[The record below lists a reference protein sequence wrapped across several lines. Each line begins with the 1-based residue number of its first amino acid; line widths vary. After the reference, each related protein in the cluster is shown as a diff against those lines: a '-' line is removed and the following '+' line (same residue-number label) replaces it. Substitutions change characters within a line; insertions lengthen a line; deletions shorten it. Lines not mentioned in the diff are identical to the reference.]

1 MSPFEK
7 LKGYRHLNL
16 QGIMIDGLATRFS
29 TTLLALP
36 KFSFETQS
44 SPPQDLSAL
53 QGNLNPGAVRYPLR
67 RIVRRRR
74 AVLIR

>member
-1 MSPFEK
+1 VIHFKK
-7 LKGYRHLNL
+7 LKGYSHFNL
-16 QGIMIDGLATRFS
+16 QGIKIDGFASRFS
-29 TTLLALP
+29 TTLLASH

-53 QGNLNPGAVRYPLR
+53 QGNLNPGAVRYHLR
-67 RIVRRRR
+67 RIVRRWR